1 MTTQHDH
8 ATEHRHVLIIGNGF
22 DLEHKFNTRYGDF
35 AKWLGDNDRYKD
47 NVWSQ
52 YVVNVYR
59 QDTATHDQKT
69 WIDLE
74 KEIEETVTS
83 LSRSIVGSYRK
94 FPIILPF
101 KELGHLLEDKS
112 YDDIVYEKYD
122 KLEGFFAMRRKEGE
136 EYSEIQLRDQYVK
149 SCLMR
154 IQPPRALPA
163 NVEFVSKDDYWRD
176 RDRYS
181 LGLMTPDIKLLIGS
195 DLDYPC
201 IGLDKK
207 HDLITFCR
215 TLQTI
220 PDLLERLKN
229 NETKLPNDHQPAK
242 DMRSFLAD
250 CYRTGTWREF
260 KKWQENTTISTP
272 CDWYNQDNIPPILF
286 KTEKDFID
294 FLYWQL
300 ERLIDQFDSYL
311 QSVFKGVD
319 VQTAIKE
326 SPFRLP
332 CDPIPWEWSTTNVVS
347 FNYTRTYQAIGKER
361 YPNVTA
367 IDDQVIHIHG
377 QMGQNNMV
385 LGTRTMDHPGSAEW
399 HRFHKHTQRMVKDTI
414 SRYQDLLA
422 DMKKAHKVTIGV
434 VGHSL
439 DTSDH
444 AILKHLLMANPNTR
458 VRVYYHST
466 DHLVAMTQNITTIM
480 GEDAVTEK
488 VRFIDQSDNK
498 DGVFETKT
506 VVAVGV

>member
-22 DLEHKFNTRYGDF
+22 DLQHGFNTRYGDF
-35 AKWLGDNDRYKD
+35 AKWLDGNNDRYMD

-59 QDTATHDQKT
+59 QNTTTHDQKT

-74 KEIEETVTS
+74 KEIERLITS
-83 LSRSIVGSYRK
+83 LSKDGTRRFPSMFPLKDMMYLLSNLDDYHGVGYHKRY
-94 FPIILPF
+94 I
-101 KELGHLLEDKS
+101 ELMHIHSE
-112 YDDIVYEKYD
+112 
-122 KLEGFFAMRRKEGE
+122 FFA
-136 EYSEIQLRDQYVK
+136 
-149 SCLMR
+149 
-154 IQPPRALPA
+154 
-163 NVEFVSKDDYWRD
+163 FFSKDPDNM
-176 RDRYS
+176 
-181 LGLMTPDIKLLIGS
+181 LGLDSRFDSNEDLISFCHNLKTTRPDIKKGIKSKLFENKSKLFKNKSSVSSEDIVS
-195 DLDYPC
+195 IEKIATLALFILNC
-201 IGLDKK
+201 EKIRTWQ
-207 HDLITFCR
+207 TFK
-215 TLQTI
+215 
-220 PDLLERLKN
+220 E
-229 NETKLPNDHQPAK
+229 
-242 DMRSFLAD
+242 
-250 CYRTGTWREF
+250 WRE
-260 KKWQENTTISTP
+260 KQSINEWVTICMLTIVEEKTDTDLP
-272 CDWYNQDNIPPILF
+272 LILF
-286 KTEKDFID
+286 QTEKDFID

-300 ERLIDQFDSYL
+300 QRLIAQFESYL
-311 QSVFKGVD
+311 QSVFKGIED
-319 VQTAIKE
+319 QTAIKE

-332 CDPIPWEWSTTNVVS
+332 CDPIPWSWSTTNVVS
-347 FNYTRTYQAIGKER
+347 FNYTHTYQAIGKLR
-361 YPNVTA
+361 CPTVTA

-377 QMGQNNMV
+377 QMGQHNMV

-466 DHLVAMTQNITTIM
+466 DHLVAMNHNITTIM
-480 GEDAVTEK
+480 GEDAVSEK
-488 VRFIDQSDNK
+488 VRFICQYDHHDDGSHNP

-506 VVAVGV
+506 GVAVGA